1 MAPSVKCVT
10 AAQVMILRFVGSS
23 PAPGSVRTAWSLL
36 RILSPSLSAPSPS
49 RSVSLGLSKINK
61 CFKKKK
67 ERKKENERERE
78 REREEKK
85 KRNTLTMCLEK
96 FEFLPVYTYPAV

>member
-10 AAQVMILRFVGSS
+10 ATQVMILRFVGSS

-61 CFKKKK
+61 CLKKK

-78 REREEKK
+78 REKRRKK
-85 KRNTLTMCLEK
+85 EIH
-96 FEFLPVYTYPAV
+96 LPCV

>member
-1 MAPSVKCVT
+1 MDGFYNTLNHGWGAWVAPSVKCVT
-10 AAQVMILRFVGSS
+10 ATQVMILRFVGSS

-61 CFKKKK
+61 CLKKK

-78 REREEKK
+78 REKRRKK
-85 KRNTLTMCLEK
+85 EIH
-96 FEFLPVYTYPAV
+96 LPCV